1 MNDYVEVRLDTEP
14 YPGEDATDLI
24 AGLLGDIGYESFVP
38 DGAGLTA
45 YVPVAA
51 YSAEALDAA
60 LADFP
65 YDCAIRRRVATIE
78 GRDWNAEW
86 ERHYFQPIVIAGKCV
101 VHSSFHTDI
110 PKAPYDIVID
120 PKMAFGTGHHA
131 TTSQV
136 AAALLDMNLDGLRLI
151 DMGTGTGILA
161 ILAAMHGASDV
172 LAVEIDEFAY
182 VNAVENVRLNGHP
195 EIRVVHGDASALAG
209 EPQADVL
216 VANINRN
223 IILGDIAAYAG
234 ALRPGG
240 RMVLSGFYTDDIPVI
255 TAAAGPLG
263 LQEAGR
269 TERDRWACLIL
280 KKQE

>member
-1 MNDYVEVRLDTEP
+1 MNDYVEVRLDP
-14 YPGEDATDLI
+14 KPFPGEDATDLI
-24 AGLLGDIGYESFVP
+24 AALLGDIGYESFVP
-38 DGAGLTA
+38 DATGVTA

-51 YSAEALDAA
+51 YSADALDEA

-65 YDCAIRRRVATIE
+65 YDCTIDRRVTTIE

-86 ERHYFQPIVIAGKCV
+86 ERHYFQPIVIAGRCV

-110 PKAPYDIVID
+110 PEAPYDIVID

-136 AAALLDMNLDGLRLI
+136 AAALLDMDLTGLRLI

-161 ILAAMHGASDV
+161 ILAAMHGAADV
-172 LAVEIDEFAY
+172 LGVEIDEFAY

-195 EIRVVHGDASALAG
+195 EIRLVHGDASALAG
-209 EPQADVL
+209 ERAADVL

-223 IILGDIAAYAG
+223 IILADIAAYAR

-240 RMVLSGFYTDDIPVI
+240 RMVLSGFYTDDIPMI
-255 TAAAGPLG
+255 AEAAAPLG
-263 LQEAGR
+263 LHEAAR

-280 KKQE
+280 KKDA